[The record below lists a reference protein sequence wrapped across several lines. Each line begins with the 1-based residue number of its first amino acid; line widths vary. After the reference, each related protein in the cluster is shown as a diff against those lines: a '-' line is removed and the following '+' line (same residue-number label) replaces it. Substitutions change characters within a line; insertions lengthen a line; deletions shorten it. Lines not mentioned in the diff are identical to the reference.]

1 MKPWGLIFFLLPL
14 IGIIYSFWCTWSIL
28 PLGVPLKIAIL
39 LMMAL
44 CIFIFF
50 ANFGIWNIDRMPMP
64 VATAAYEI
72 GNSSIFLLL
81 YLVLIYFLLYV
92 GRWVHLIP
100 ADFMHSSIRGTAT
113 VVVLMVGLFTYG
125 YFHYMHKVRQPI
137 ILSTQKPLTH
147 PLKIVM
153 LSDLHIGYH
162 NQVDE
167 LNRWIDLINKENPD
181 LILIGGDIIDG
192 HVRPLEDQRMAQSFH
207 HLNAPV
213 VACLGNH
220 EYYTGEQKAL
230 KFYKE
235 AGITLLVDSVI
246 QIKDINVIG
255 RDDRSNP
262 QRKPLELLMA
272 GVDKSKYTLLLDHQP
287 YDLEQAEQNGVDFQF
302 SGHTHYGQIWPV
314 SWIEDALYEDAYG
327 PLQKGRTQYYVTS
340 GIGIWGGKFRI
351 GSHSEYLVAELR
363 N

>member
-1 MKPWGLIFFLLPL
+1 
-14 IGIIYSFWCTWSIL
+14 
-28 PLGVPLKIAIL
+28 
-39 LMMAL
+39 
-44 CIFIFF
+44 
-50 ANFGIWNIDRMPMP
+50 MP

-351 GSHSEYLVAELR
+351 GSHSEYLVAELK

>member
-1 MKPWGLIFFLLPL
+1 MKTWILIFSLLSL
-14 IGIIYSFWCTWSIL
+14 TGIVYSFWCTWNIL
-28 PLGVPLKIAIL
+28 PLSVAFKIVIL
-39 LMMAL
+39 LIMAL

-50 ANFGIWNIDRMPMP
+50 ANFGIWNIDRMPM
-64 VATAAYEI
+64 VMATAAYEI
-72 GNSSIFLLL
+72 GNSSIFVLL
-81 YLVLIYFLLYV
+81 YLVLIYISLYV
-92 GRWVHLIP
+92 GVFAHLIP
-100 ADFMHSSIRGTAT
+100 AGFMHSSLRGTVT
-113 VVVLMVGLFTYG
+113 VVVLMAGLFTYG
-125 YFHYMHKVRQPI
+125 YSHYMHKVCEPI
-137 ILSTQKPLTH
+137 SLSTQKPLPH
-147 PLKIVM
+147 PLKMVM

-220 EYYTGEQKAL
+220 EYYAGKPEAL

-246 QIKDINVIG
+246 QIKGINVIG

-262 QRKPLELLMA
+262 QRKPLELLVA

-287 YDLEQAEQNGVDFQF
+287 YDLEQAERNGVDFQF
-302 SGHTHYGQIWPV
+302 SGHTHYGQVWPI
-314 SWIEDALYEDAYG
+314 SWIESALYEDAYG
-327 PLQKGRTQYYVTS
+327 PLQKRKTRYYVTS